1 MLPILITMP
10 LSLLLYLCTASLVYL
25 IGPSDDYERAA
36 SEFTVE
42 YLAKRRQKR
51 AQAASSQKRTQ
62 CQHLRGRDRWDT

>member
-51 AQAASSQKRTQ
+51 ATTSSQKRTQ
-62 CQHLRGRDRWDT
+62 GQHLRGRDRWDT